1 MAETEDKTPEW
12 AEMLGIGAL
21 GQVRNLPS
29 LVTRVATRRKGKKL
43 KRTAERE
50 QARQRQV
57 ALRDI
62 EEQEGETARQ
72 FDRAEEA
79 RASDVAEQTG
89 YSPSSY
95 AEYSKQQLT
104 DEQRRRMDALQRARA
119 NMMAGW
125 TADDTMRRLQ
135 ESIATVQRKAAIA
148 EAILNQGMSALAMGL

>member
-1 MAETEDKTPEW
+1 M
-12 AEMLGIGAL
+12 
-21 GQVRNLPS
+21 R
-29 LVTRVATRRKGKKL
+29 
-43 KRTAERE
+43 
-50 QARQRQV
+50 
-57 ALRDI
+57 
-62 EEQEGETARQ
+62 ETARQ